1 MRYPPLRRGYPEKGA
16 KVTHFLILVGKKD
29 IQGKPMS
36 TQQPQPHTV
45 AQLAV
50 KYFEAVLTRDSATL
64 KDVYG
69 YSKQDCDSV
78 SPEQQ
83 QQAAAKLLATGN
95 ILSRKTPQHTL
106 ANPLQPLTGK
116 QSVTRATF
124 NPTPSKTLKAV

>member
-1 MRYPPLRRGYPEKGA
+1 MAGVRIPA
-16 KVTHFLILVGKKD
+16 KATHFPILVGKKD

-69 YSKQDCDSV
+69 YSKQDCDAV
-78 SPEQQ
+78 NPEQQ
-83 QQAAAKLLATGN
+83 QQAAAKLLAAGN
-95 ILSRKTPQHTL
+95 ILSRKTPQHTP
-106 ANPLQPLTGK
+106 ANPPQALTGK
-116 QSVTRATF
+116 QSATKATF
-124 NPTPSKTLKAV
+124 YPTVAAATKVREETVSA